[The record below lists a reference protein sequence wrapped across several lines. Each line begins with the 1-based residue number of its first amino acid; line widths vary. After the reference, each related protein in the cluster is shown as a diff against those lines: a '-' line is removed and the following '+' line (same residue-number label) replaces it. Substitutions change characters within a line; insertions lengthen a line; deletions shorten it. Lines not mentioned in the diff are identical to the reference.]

1 MARQVFFNLLYSDYR
16 IQNVIFSDF
25 WPPLPTYIFPYTYFT
40 LPLFDSIITVLYE
53 QPLTNW
59 GLLSKLK
66 LMSSR
71 CPTCLWYYSVS
82 FYYFIPKKYDF
93 IIPYY
98 RRDTFNHLTSW
109 LEDAR
114 QHSNSNMVIM
124 LIGNKR
130 FAFKLLNSS
139 SNNKSFLVIWRLDVK
154 LKKRRERHLQENTV

>member
-1 MARQVFFNLLYSDYR
+1 MT
-16 IQNVIFSDF
+16 
-25 WPPLPTYIFPYTYFT
+25 PLPTYFSLYFT
-40 LPLFDSIITVLYE
+40 SHFLVTLYVTKKYYSIIYV
-53 QPLTNW
+53 QPPTNW

-154 LKKRRERHLQENTV
+154 LKKKRERHLQENTV